1 LRYAVGHL
9 ALVFGLAAALLGVCT
24 YIVGLLRGLDYWSAW
39 IASRDVAAIF
49 FCLLF
54 FVGLPVVLYRMRKA
68 NKRLGVTFTDLDRM
82 SKAELDA
89 FHVKTKSVFND

>member
-1 LRYAVGHL
+1 
-9 ALVFGLAAALLGVCT
+9 
-24 YIVGLLRGLDYWSAW
+24 
-39 IASRDVAAIF
+39 
-49 FCLLF
+49 
-54 FVGLPVVLYRMRKA
+54 MRKA